1 MGSCSKDFY
10 DEIKLS
16 NNSKQ
21 MRYLNKNEVLSI
33 PKIVIKLNKFRNI
46 ENRSTDRVVQSNVYN
61 FYVNTQ
67 SALYIKNDNQETYTF
82 EVKRDVCDGKVE
94 NLVLVSMPDNSFRV
108 LLVKY
113 YFTYAEKE
121 STGFNPANYPNPT
134 YTEIDFDYDD
144 LLSKC
149 EYKTD
154 YICVESYE
162 YSCDIPTNQGNNVGG
177 LQFIRVD
184 GLLQQQVVIY

>member
-33 PKIVIKLNKFRNI
+33 PKIVIKLNEFRNV
-46 ENRSTDRVVQSNVYN
+46 ENRSTDRVDQSNVYN

-67 SALYIKNDNQETYTF
+67 SAHYIKNDNQETYTF

-94 NLVLVSMPDNSFRV
+94 VSMPDNSFRV

-113 YFTYAEKE
+113 YFT
-121 STGFNPANYPNPT
+121 
-134 YTEIDFDYDD
+134 
-144 LLSKC
+144 
-149 EYKTD
+149 
-154 YICVESYE
+154 
-162 YSCDIPTNQGNNVGG
+162 
-177 LQFIRVD
+177 
-184 GLLQQQVVIY
+184 